1 MAEIDDRGTDEL
13 TDWPNIQPNPSYMSH
28 LFTIPSQR
36 LAFYLGLFLLGLPL
50 CPFPAHAEYED
61 KKIVGWIENV
71 QILPENF
78 TLPAKIDTGADNSS
92 LSATDITNFIRSSQ
106 KWVRF
111 TVKRPDGPPLILEK
125 PVNRYVKIKRK
136 GTSVQR
142 RPVVHFDI
150 CIGTIFKRN
159 VEVNLANRKG
169 FKYPVLIGRSFLKD
183 TALVD
188 SSVKY
193 SQPPHCPK
201 E

>member
-1 MAEIDDRGTDEL
+1 MCWVCLISFLAIPCSPFSVTAEEKEVI
-13 TDWPNIQPNPSYMSH
+13 
-28 LFTIPSQR
+28 
-36 LAFYLGLFLLGLPL
+36 
-50 CPFPAHAEYED
+50 
-61 KKIVGWIENV
+61 GWIEHV

-78 TLPAKIDTGADNSS
+78 ILPAKIDTGADNSS
-92 LSATDITNFIRSSQ
+92 LSASDITSFIRSSR

-111 TVKRPDGPPLILEK
+111 TVRRPDGPPIILEK
-125 PVNRYVKIKRK
+125 PVARYVKIKRK

-142 RPVVHFDI
+142 RPVVRFDVCVGPI
-150 CIGTIFKRN
+150 YKKD

-188 SSVKY
+188 SSLKY
-193 SQPPHCPK
+193 SQEPNCPK